1 MGTPFLFLG
10 VTMNGSVIKY
20 IEAPLRLSAAG
31 KVQEWAEQTNG
42 FALPATRSVCTYATP
57 TCFEGCYAKKGRMKF
72 AIPQKAYKKNCE
84 ALLKAGSVEGMAEL
98 LIESLA
104 RVSFRVFRIHVSG
117 DFFSVDY
124 AGAWQATCNA
134 FPTAM
139 FWAYTRCRDP
149 GILGVLRQTSNLR
162 MLLSCDRDNWRE
174 MLAISED
181 FPCFG
186 LSYYTMGE
194 KPPEQVYARGDEVP
208 VACPQGLVVFPDQTV
223 RRRLSLPGTCPT
235 DLAVN
240 PWPKQQACV
249 KCRRCCG

>member
-1 MGTPFLFLG
+1 
-10 VTMNGSVIKY
+10 MNGSVIRY
-20 IEAPLRLSAAG
+20 AEAPLRLSAAG
-31 KVQEWAEQTNG
+31 KVQEWREQTNG

-72 AIPQKAYKKNCE
+72 AIPQKAYKKNYE
-84 ALLKAGSVEGMAEL
+84 ALLNAGSVERMAEL
-98 LIESLA
+98 LIDSLA

-117 DFFSVDY
+117 DFFSVNY
-124 AGAWQATCNA
+124 ARAWQATCKA

-139 FWAYTRCRDP
+139 FWAYTRCLDSE
-149 GILGVLRQTSNLR
+149 ILGVLRQTPNLR
-162 MLLSCDRDNWRE
+162 MLLSCDRDNWTE
-174 MLAISED
+174 MLAISRD

-194 KPPEQVYARGDEVP
+194 KPPDQVYARGNEVP
-208 VACPQGLVVFPDQTV
+208 AVCPQGLVVFPDQTV
-223 RRRLSLPGTCPT
+223 RRKLSLPGTCPT